1 MAYRPSKRRHHSIS
15 DNDLNLTPVMN
26 LFMVIIPFLLLTAVF
41 AKTAIIDTYLPQ
53 ESEGGKGNQAT
64 PPKILIVKVVE
75 KGIEL
80 GGVGDGIFIPKIEGK
95 LNLKQLAAELVKLK
109 DKYPKEEEAILLF
122 DPQMPYE
129 QVVQIMDTT
138 RETTE
143 GTKRILF
150 PTVSLGENK

>member
-15 DNDLNLTPVMN
+15 DTDLNLTPVMN

-41 AKTAIIDTYLPQ
+41 AKMAIIDTYLPQ
-53 ESEGGKGNQAT
+53 EGEGGGGNQAA
-64 PPKILIVKVVE
+64 PPKMLIVKVME

-80 GGVGDGIFIPKIEGK
+80 GGIGEGIFIPRIEGK
-95 LNLKQLAAELVKLK
+95 LNLRQLAAELFKLK

-122 DPQMPYE
+122 DPQMPYD

-138 RETTE
+138 RETSE

-150 PTVSLGENK
+150 PLISLGENK